1 MDVNWLRDFP
11 IFSDFSDEE
20 LERLL
25 SAFQKKVFPAGSIL
39 LREDEPGDRFCLILR
54 GEVEVIKALG
64 TEEEW
69 QVATVGPGDFL
80 GEMSLLDPSGLH
92 SASARAVGLVE
103 WVELTSQAFSDL
115 LQRQPT
121 LTFHLVKEMNL
132 RLRRSETATIRDLQ
146 AKNKALTQAYLDLHR
161 AQAALIEKEKLER
174 EMEIARDIQKR
185 ILPKQIPELK
195 GWQISAHWEP
205 AMAVG
210 GDFYDFLPHP
220 DGRLGLLIA
229 DVTGKGVSAAL
240 VMATTCSVLRAVSE
254 AGVSPGAVLQ
264 RVNGLLHPYM
274 PRNMFVTCFYG
285 LLDPSTGV
293 FHYANAGHNLPLIS
307 NAGYVQELHAR
318 GMPLGLMPE
327 MVYEEK
333 EARLQPGDGLLLYT
347 DGIVEAHNPDRD
359 MFGMPRLR
367 DCLAEISC
375 NSETIDTLLAHLAA
389 FTGPEWEQEDD
400 VTFVVLACL

>member
-174 EMEIARDIQKR
+174 EME
-185 ILPKQIPELK
+185 
-195 GWQISAHWEP
+195 
-205 AMAVG
+205 
-210 GDFYDFLPHP
+210 
-220 DGRLGLLIA
+220 
-229 DVTGKGVSAAL
+229 DVS
-240 VMATTCSVLRAVSE
+240 
-254 AGVSPGAVLQ
+254 
-264 RVNGLLHPYM
+264 
-274 PRNMFVTCFYG
+274 
-285 LLDPSTGV
+285 
-293 FHYANAGHNLPLIS
+293 
-307 NAGYVQELHAR
+307 
-318 GMPLGLMPE
+318 
-327 MVYEEK
+327 
-333 EARLQPGDGLLLYT
+333 
-347 DGIVEAHNPDRD
+347 GIVQA
-359 MFGMPRLR
+359 
-367 DCLAEISC
+367 I
-375 NSETIDTLLAHLAA
+375 
-389 FTGPEWEQEDD
+389 
-400 VTFVVLACL
+400 FVIFKKGSFPSRSLN